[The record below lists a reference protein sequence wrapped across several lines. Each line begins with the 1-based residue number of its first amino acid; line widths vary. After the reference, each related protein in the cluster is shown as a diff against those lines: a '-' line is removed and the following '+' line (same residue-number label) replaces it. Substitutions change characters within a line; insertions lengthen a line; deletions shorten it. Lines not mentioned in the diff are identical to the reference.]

1 MVDQFLAW
9 MFQPGTYN
17 DMVVYLGLFL
27 LVMIAGMVYCNE

>member
-17 DMVVYLGLFL
+17 DMVVYFGLFL